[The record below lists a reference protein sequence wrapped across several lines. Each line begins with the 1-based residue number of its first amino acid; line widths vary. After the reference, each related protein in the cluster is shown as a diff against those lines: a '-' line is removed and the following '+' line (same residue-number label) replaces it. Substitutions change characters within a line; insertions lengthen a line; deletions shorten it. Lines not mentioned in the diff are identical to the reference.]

1 MRSRIF
7 IFLISLVASL
17 TSHAQKQVIDH
28 NAYARWNRIEKVKLS
43 NQGAW
48 LTFEVLP
55 MKGDGYLHWQHVP
68 SGAKDS
74 MFAAKELQMNES
86 GDLMAWRR
94 TPGFDTLRTCELNK
108 IDKKKWPKDT
118 LVIFNSIKDL

>member
-1 MRSRIF
+1 MLSRIF
-7 IFLISLVASL
+7 ILLISLVSSS
-17 TSHAQKQVIDH
+17 TIIAQKQVIDH

-86 GDLMAWRR
+86 GSLMAWRR
-94 TPGFDTLRTCELNK
+94 TPGYDTLRTCELNK
-108 IDKKKWPKDT
+108 IDKKKCAKY
-118 LVIFNSIKDL
+118 K

>member
-28 NAYARWNRIEKVKLS
+28 NAYARWNRIEKVKFS

-55 MKGDGYLHWQHVP
+55 MKGDGYLHWQHVS

-74 MFAAKELQMNES
+74 MFAAKSLQMY
-86 GDLMAWRR
+86 
-94 TPGFDTLRTCELNK
+94 
-108 IDKKKWPKDT
+108 
-118 LVIFNSIKDL
+118 